1 MLAHDNEIFKD
12 AAATVHQLTKEERI
26 RMECEAREDFYRT
39 QRGLQD
45 MLDERAAKIDTLT
58 AENESLTSENETLA
72 SENKTLASENETLAA
87 KLAKLE
93 TWAMENGYHTV
104 EIL

>member
-1 MLAHDNEIFKD
+1 MLAHDNEIFKE

-39 QRGLQD
+39 QRGIQD

-58 AENESLTSENETLA
+58 TEIESLTSKNETLA
-72 SENKTLASENETLAA
+72 SENESLAS

-93 TWAMENGYHTV
+93 AWAMEKGYHPV
-104 EIL
+104 EIP

>member
-12 AAATVHQLTKEERI
+12 ATATVHQLTKEERI

-58 AENESLTSENETLA
+58 AENE
-72 SENKTLASENETLAA
+72 TLASENETLAA

-93 TWAMENGYHTV
+93 TWAMENGYHPV
-104 EIL
+104 EIP